1 MLHSSSSSSSS
12 SSSAAAAASLGK
24 ARRVQWIHIKYENI
38 NYIKVSILDI
48 QLAAAFKLFES
59 YTKTPGSRSNLWSF
73 FGRPV
78 HEQVKFANKVLL
90 LLMKA
95 IKLKQSIQAFRWSGP
110 FLHSRQSFTDM
121 SKSTSSLPAAAFFFA
136 SAAPCFHS
144 PGYLGELSWSF
155 WARWMFETREFQ
167 GGWHDHRFWMWW
179 WWPSGKLTY
188 PFKIKIKV
196 VGLNLNM
203 IVLFTMA
210 IFRGYVSF
218 LNENEQ
224 KIGCNDRWWWWDSQW
239 WVLSLRKVLNF
250 GRWHLAKKRQILEVA
265 HWCRW
270 FLTGA

>member
-24 ARRVQWIHIKYENI
+24 ARRVQWIHIKYEYI

-95 IKLKQSIQAFRWSGP
+95 LKFKHSIYKIHYFSTLQTIIHRYAA
-110 FLHSRQSFTDM
+110 
-121 SKSTSSLPAAAFFFA
+121 STSSLPAAAFFA

-188 PFKIKIKV
+188 PLKIKIKV

-250 GRWHLAKKRQILEVA
+250 GADI
-265 HWCRW
+265 
-270 FLTGA
+270 